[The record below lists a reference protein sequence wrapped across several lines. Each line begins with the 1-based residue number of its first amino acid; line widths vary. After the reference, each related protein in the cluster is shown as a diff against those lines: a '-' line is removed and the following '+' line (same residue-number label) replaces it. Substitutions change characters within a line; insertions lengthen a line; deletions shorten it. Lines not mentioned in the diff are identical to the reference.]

1 MPIQR
6 VRWLE
11 EIEDKLLAKH
21 NVLVEEVE
29 DVLFGTPYIRF
40 VETGHREGED
50 LYAAY
55 GRTGGGR
62 YLIVF
67 YLLKP
72 GSEALIVS
80 ARDMDS
86 KERRRYERR

>member
-11 EIEDKLLAKH
+11 EIEDKLLVKH
-21 NVLVEEVE
+21 NVLAEEVE
-29 DVLFGTPYIRF
+29 DVLFGAPYTRF

-55 GRTGGGR
+55 GRTVGGR

-86 KERRRYERR
+86 KERRQYERR